1 MDKLKLNYKRTIFV
15 GFAFFLISLFWQ
27 AYDSIIPKILT
38 DKFGM
43 SQFWSG
49 VIMAFDNIIALFLLP
64 LFGTLS
70 DKCKS
75 KHGRRTPFILVGTI
89 VAAVALVGLSFVD
102 AAQLRKLEPI
112 TAVTDSESEGYK
124 DAMTELYRS
133 DVEFVLDGG
142 ERITLSDKFT
152 EEEFVGFADECRE
165 KLEADRL
172 SANGDG
178 KLGLSDNTEEI
189 DLDND
194 SAEYK
199 SFVATYL
206 TPARQAY
213 AAQVVDAAPSAVI
226 VFISVLMVVLLS
238 MAIFRSPAVALMPDV
253 TPKPLRSKGNA
264 IINLMGVF
272 GGILVL
278 VLGIL
283 FGTGNP
289 QNALMKYTVFFA
301 VVAACM
307 LVALLIFKLKVNE
320 PKLVQSMQ
328 EESRELGIIENEDD
342 GNKKA
347 STGKLSRPEFCSLMF
362 ILFSVVFWYMGYN
375 AITSK
380 YSVYAGAV
388 LQLDYN
394 MTLII
399 AQGAALITY
408 IPVGII
414 ASRIGRKK
422 TILFGVACLTIA
434 VALGSLFKAGANIWL
449 INAVFAL
456 AGVGWATINVNS
468 YPMVVEL
475 ASHGNV
481 GKYTGFYYTASMS
494 AQTLTPML
502 SGFFMDSFGMRTL
515 FPYAAI
521 FVGLSFVTMLFVR
534 HGDSRPVQKK
544 TSIEALDV
552 D

>member
-70 DKCKS
+70 DRCKS
-75 KHGRRTPFILVGTI
+75 KRGRRTPFILIGTI
-89 VAAVALVGLSFVD
+89 IAAVTLVGLSFVD
-102 AAQLRKLEPI
+102 AAQLKKLEPVV
-112 TAVTDSESEGYK
+112 AVTDSDSEGYK

-133 DVEFVLDGG
+133 DVEFTLDGG
-142 ERITLSDKFT
+142 ERITLSDRFT
-152 EEEFVGFADECRE
+152 EEEFVNYADSVKQGFDGDIDE
-165 KLEADRL
+165 K
-172 SANGDG
+172 
-178 KLGLSDNTEEI
+178 SD
-189 DLDND
+189 
-194 SAEYK
+194 EYK
-199 SFVATYL
+199 TFVATYVS
-206 TPARQAY
+206 PARQAY
-213 AAQVVDAAPSAVI
+213 AAKVVNLAPSAVI
-226 VFISVLMVVLLS
+226 IFIAVLMIVLLS

-272 GGILVL
+272 GGVLVL

-289 QNALMKYTVFFA
+289 QNALMSYVVFFG
-301 VVAACM
+301 VVSACM
-307 LVALLIFKLKVNE
+307 LLALLVFMLKVNE
-320 PKLVQSMQ
+320 PALVRQMQ
-328 EESRELGIIENEDD
+328 KESEELGIIEGDESDEKSAN
-342 GNKKA
+342 N
-347 STGKLSRPEFCSLMF
+347 GKLSRPEFFSLIF
-362 ILFSVVFWYMGYN
+362 ILLSVVFWYMGYN

-380 YSVYAGAV
+380 YSVYAGTV
-388 LQLDYN
+388 LQVDYN
-394 MTLII
+394 VTLIL
-399 AQGAALITY
+399 AQAAALIAF
-408 IPVGII
+408 IPVGML
-414 ASRIGRKK
+414 ASKIGRRKS
-422 TILFGVACLTIA
+422 ILIGVACLTAAIA
-434 VALGSLFKAGANIWL
+434 IGSFFKAGANIWL

-456 AGVGWATINVNS
+456 AGLGWATINVNS

-475 ASHGNV
+475 ASNGNV

-502 SGFFMDSFGMRTL
+502 SGFFMDKLGMRSL

-521 FVGLSFVTMLFVR
+521 CVGISFVTMLFVR
-534 HGDSRPVQKK
+534 HGDSRPVSTKP
-544 TSIEALDV
+544 SLEDLDV

>member
-75 KHGRRTPFILVGTI
+75 KHGRRTPFILIGTVI
-89 VAAVALVGLSFVD
+89 AAVALIGLSFVD

-112 TAVTDSESEGYK
+112 TAVTDSDSEGYK

-133 DVEFVLDGG
+133 DVEFTLDGG
-142 ERITLSDKFT
+142 EKITLSDKFT
-152 EEEFVGFADECRE
+152 EEEFVNFADNLKVDFE
-165 KLEADRL
+165 
-172 SANGDG
+172 GD
-178 KLGLSDNTEEI
+178 I
-189 DLDND
+189 DVD

-199 SFVATYL
+199 TFVATYV

-213 AAQVVDAAPSAVI
+213 ATKVVDAAPSAVI
-226 VFISVLMVVLLS
+226 TFIAVLMVVLLS

-264 IINLMGVF
+264 IINLMGVC
-272 GGILVL
+272 GGVLVL

-289 QNALMKYTVFFA
+289 QNSLMSYVVFFG
-301 VVAACM
+301 VVSGCM
-307 LVALLIFKLKVNE
+307 LLALLVFMLKVNE
-320 PKLVQSMQ
+320 PKLVRQMQ
-328 EESRELGIIENEDD
+328 KESEELGIIESDEED
-342 GNKKA
+342 GKSA
-347 STGKLSRPEFCSLMF
+347 GAGKLSRPEFRSLIF
-362 ILFSVVFWYMGYN
+362 ILLSVVFWYMGYN

-380 YSVYAGAV
+380 YSVYAGTV
-388 LQLDYN
+388 LQVDYN
-394 MTLII
+394 MTLIL
-399 AQGAALITY
+399 AQAAALIAFV
-408 IPVGII
+408 PVGML
-414 ASRIGRKK
+414 ASKIGRRK
-422 TILFGVACLTIA
+422 TILIGVACLTLAIA
-434 VALGSLFKAGANIWL
+434 VGSFFKAGANIWL

-456 AGVGWATINVNS
+456 AGLGWATINVNS

-475 ASHGNV
+475 ASNGNV

-494 AQTLTPML
+494 AQTITPMI
-502 SGFFMDSFGMRTL
+502 SGFFMDKLGMKSL

-534 HGDSRPVQKK
+534 HGDSRPVGRKP
-544 TSIEALDV
+544 SLEDLDV

>member
-89 VAAVALVGLSFVD
+89 VAAVALIGLSFVD
-102 AAQLRKLEPI
+102 AAQLKKLEPI
-112 TAVTDSESEGYK
+112 SAVTDCESEGYN
-124 DAMTELYRS
+124 DAMVELYRS
-133 DVEFVLDGG
+133 DVEFTLDGG
-142 ERITLSDKFT
+142 EKITLSDKFT
-152 EEEFVGFADECRE
+152 EDEFVGFADECRE
-165 KLEADRL
+165 KFEAD
-172 SANGDG
+172 SA
-178 KLGLSDNTEEI
+178 TEEI

-199 SFVATYL
+199 SFVATYV

-213 AAQVVDAAPSAVI
+213 AAEVVDASPSAVI
-226 VFISVLMVVLLS
+226 IFIAVLMVVLLS

-278 VLGIL
+278 VLGMV

-320 PKLVQSMQ
+320 PKLVEKMQ
-328 EESRELGIIENEDD
+328 EESRELGIIESEND
-342 GNKKA
+342 GNTA
-347 STGKLSRPEFCSLMF
+347 SNNGKLSRPEFCSLMF

-414 ASRIGRKK
+414 ASKIGRKK
-422 TILFGVACLTIA
+422 TILFGVACLTVA
-434 VALGSLFKAGANIWL
+434 VALGAFFEAGANIWL
-449 INAVFAL
+449 VNAVFAL
-456 AGVGWATINVNS
+456 AGIGWATINVNS

-494 AQTLTPML
+494 AQTLTPMI
-502 SGFFMDSFGMRTL
+502 SGFFMDTFGMRTL

-534 HGDSRPVQKK
+534 HGDSRPVQEK

>member
-75 KHGRRTPFILVGTI
+75 KRGRRTPFIVFGTLI
-89 VAAVALVGLSFVD
+89 AAVALVGLSFVD
-102 AAQLRKLEPI
+102 AAQIDKLEPI
-112 TAVTDSESEGYK
+112 SAVVDSDSAGYK
-124 DAMTELYRS
+124 DAMRELYAS
-133 DVEFVLDGG
+133 DVEFTLDGG
-142 ERITLSDKFT
+142 ERITLSDKFS
-152 EEEFVGFADECRE
+152 EEEFVNFADKVR
-165 KLEADRL
+165 AGFD
-172 SANGDG
+172 GDVDVD
-178 KLGLSDNTEEI
+178 SEEYMTF
-189 DLDND
+189 
-194 SAEYK
+194 A
-199 SFVATYL
+199 ATYV

-213 AAQVVDAAPSAVI
+213 AARVVDAAPSAVI
-226 VFISVLMVVLLS
+226 IFIAVLMVILLS
-238 MAIFRSPAVALMPDV
+238 MAVFRSPAVALMPDV

-264 IINLMGVF
+264 IINLMGVL

-289 QNALMKYTVFFA
+289 QNTLMSYIVFFT
-301 VVAACM
+301 VVALCM
-307 LVALLIFKLKVNE
+307 ILALAVFLLKVNE
-320 PKLVQSMQ
+320 PKLVLEMQ
-328 EESRELGIIENEDD
+328 KESKALGVSEEEESNEQ
-342 GNKKA
+342 N
-347 STGKLSRPEFCSLMF
+347 SGKLSRAEFRSLIF
-362 ILFSVVFWYMGYN
+362 ILMSVIFWYMGYN

-394 MTLII
+394 LTLIL
-399 AQGAALITY
+399 AQAAALVAFV
-408 IPVGII
+408 PVGML
-414 ASRIGRKK
+414 ASRIGRRK
-422 TILFGVACLTIA
+422 TILIGVACLTTA
-434 VALGSLFKAGANIWL
+434 VALGSFFRAGANIL
-449 INAVFAL
+449 AIDAIFVL
-456 AGVGWATINVNS
+456 AGIGWATINVNS

-475 ASHGNV
+475 ASRGNV

-502 SGFFMDSFGMRTL
+502 SGFFMDSLGMRTL

-521 FVGLSFVTMLFVR
+521 FVALSFVTMLFVR
-534 HGDSRPVQKK
+534 HGDSRPVAKK
-544 TSIEALDV
+544 PTLEDLDV

>member
-75 KHGRRTPFILVGTI
+75 KRGRRTPFILIGTI
-89 VAAVALVGLSFVD
+89 IASVALVGLSFVD
-102 AAQLRKLEPI
+102 AAQLRKLEPVV
-112 TAVTDSESEGYK
+112 AVTDSDSEGYK

-142 ERITLSDKFT
+142 EKITLSDRFT
-152 EEEFVGFADECRE
+152 EEQFVNYADSV
-165 KLEADRL
+165 K
-172 SANGDG
+172 ANFDGD
-178 KLGLSDNTEEI
+178 I
-189 DLDND
+189 DVD
-194 SAEYK
+194 SEEYK
-199 SFVATYL
+199 TFVATYV

-213 AAQVVDAAPSAVI
+213 AARVVDAAPSAVI
-226 VFISVLMVVLLS
+226 TFIAVLMIVLLS

-272 GGILVL
+272 GGVLVL

-289 QNALMKYTVFFA
+289 QNSLMSYVVFFG
-301 VVAACM
+301 VVSACM
-307 LVALLIFKLKVNE
+307 LLALLVFMLKVNE
-320 PKLVQSMQ
+320 PKLVRQMQ
-328 EESRELGIIENEDD
+328 KESEELGIIEGEED
-342 GNKKA
+342 GNDA
-347 STGKLSRPEFCSLMF
+347 NAGKLSRPEFRSLIF
-362 ILFSVVFWYMGYN
+362 ILLSVVFWYMGYN

-388 LQLDYN
+388 LQVDFN
-394 MTLII
+394 MTLIL
-399 AQGAALITY
+399 AQAAALIAFV
-408 IPVGII
+408 PVGML
-414 ASRIGRKK
+414 ASKIGRRKS
-422 TILFGVACLTIA
+422 ILIGVACLTTAIA
-434 VALGSLFKAGANIWL
+434 IGSVFKAGANIWL

-456 AGVGWATINVNS
+456 AGIGWATINVNS

-502 SGFFMDSFGMRTL
+502 SGFFMDKFGMKSL
-515 FPYAAI
+515 FPYSAI
-521 FVGLSFVTMLFVR
+521 LVGLSFVTMLFVR
-534 HGDSRPVQKK
+534 HGDSRPAEGKPRL
-544 TSIEALDV
+544 EDLDV